1 MRNVTFVP
9 EGRNDG
15 SQAIYC
21 LVCVPRP
28 NPSRRER
35 FDFAAPGSATSQ
47 SKKDASSQ
55 PITPYPTGRFFFER
69 IPGSKLPGYH
79 RPVPTG
85 QETEFMSTASHQ
97 LTGPIDN
104 DPKDEFFHVIHPLD
118 DLPEEKVKSDHL
130 PPLKMTRSVR
140 WSLFTLRAYL
150 IIMMLL
156 LFYHVFDLAR
166 QVWR

>member
-1 MRNVTFVP
+1 V
-9 EGRNDG
+9 NDDEDEYE
-15 SQAIYC
+15 AFD
-21 LVCVPRP
+21 
-28 NPSRRER
+28 ER
-35 FDFAAPGSATSQ
+35 DST
-47 SKKDASSQ
+47 
-55 PITPYPTGRFFFER
+55 
-69 IPGSKLPGYH
+69 
-79 RPVPTG
+79 
-85 QETEFMSTASHQ
+85 FMSTASHQ

>member
-1 MRNVTFVP
+1 LILRRPGLLPPKAKGRIQPTDHTVP
-9 EGRNDG
+9 YGTVPFWNAY
-15 SQAIYC
+15 QAVNC
-21 LVCVPRP
+21 LATIIQPLRDKKP
-28 NPSRRER
+28 N
-35 FDFAAPGSATSQ
+35 
-47 SKKDASSQ
+47 
-55 PITPYPTGRFFFER
+55 
-69 IPGSKLPGYH
+69 
-79 RPVPTG
+79 
-85 QETEFMSTASHQ
+85 FMSTASHQ
-97 LTGPIDN
+97 LTGPIDH
-104 DPKDEFFHVIHPLD
+104 DPKDEFFYVIHPLD